1 MSKRLLHYKS
11 AEQDHEERHRF
22 IRQNASSME
31 LKALAREFF
40 AKFNLRSKSAAYDAL
55 LSSLNSVG
63 CEQQANEVKVSGA
76 TVILTEDAKAAKLS
90 LLTATKRRR
99 TQLEISGVIKGSHM
113 IQSGMDTLVPET
125 KSLTQTVDET
135 EYSPYSTVNDSQGG
149 KCSNATSPCVAYQKR
164 REARAECVGGSID
177 GERRETEL
185 DSASVVIPF
194 SIPTE
199 KAPNEFPDP
208 TRNLEHFATLGQ
220 AIVWNVEGIDVV
232 QKFHD
237 FRIGNLGPFALA
249 RDGIADLTND
259 SSFCQTLDPTLLS
272 AIRRAEPAPNIYERW
287 PTLGPILDRVFV
299 SNNYDEVA
307 HAICSESMH
316 DPIAAYL
323 FVIIMAYWQYFQF
336 HEEVPENINER
347 EGFAGLTWSF
357 MQTPL
362 TMYKIQSRYLDVL
375 ITAVEGRKNQDK
387 NPLLEVKEV
396 GHFADAVATYNNQ
409 QLLLAEA
416 ALIHAPKLEKRR
428 QDEFKLARAMRDSW
442 ISHVRSISSLAV
454 PPRDLAMFGS
464 VSFKDETK
472 LLRMDFQGVFRLQQF
487 DLFIIPLGKRDFGN
501 KMKAAVISCLE
512 LAARL
517 HQETERRRQS
527 TIILG
532 YYDRVLLADAL
543 RLIAKTTS
551 TPTKILKTQKKK

>member
-90 LLTATKRRR
+90 LLTAAKRRR

-113 IQSGMDTLVPET
+113 IQSGMDTLVPENIRLIRQLMIR
-125 KSLTQTVDET
+125 KEENAVMRHRRVSPIKNDERP
-135 EYSPYSTVNDSQGG
+135 EQ
-149 KCSNATSPCVAYQKR
+149 
-164 REARAECVGGSID
+164 
-177 GERRETEL
+177 
-185 DSASVVIPF
+185 
-194 SIPTE
+194 